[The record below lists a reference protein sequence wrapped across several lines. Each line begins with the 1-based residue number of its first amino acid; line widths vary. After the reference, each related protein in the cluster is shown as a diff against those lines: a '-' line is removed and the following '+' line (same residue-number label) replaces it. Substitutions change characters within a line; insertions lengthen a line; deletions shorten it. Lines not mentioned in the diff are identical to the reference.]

1 MAKANNGKAIFL
13 SNCAVWDSKKFKFIK
28 KQEARE
34 ILSSLGLKNTFK
46 QNSAI
51 SCDEI
56 INMVLLRVDNFLDEI
71 PLIQPA
77 FAYSDC
83 GSFTK
88 NKEKYKNIKETGDSR
103 YIYQNELEKACF
115 HHDVAHGD
123 SRDLPRF

>member
-13 SNCAVWDSKKFKFIK
+13 SNCAVLDSKKFKFIK

-56 INMVLLRVDNFLDEI
+56 INMVLLGVDNFLDEI
-71 PLIQPA
+71 HLIQPA
-77 FAYSDC
+77 FA
-83 GSFTK
+83 
-88 NKEKYKNIKETGDSR
+88 
-103 YIYQNELEKACF
+103 
-115 HHDVAHGD
+115 
-123 SRDLPRF
+123 